1 MVVLDGGPGCFGV
14 SVEHNIDGFNVSS
27 VVECFGGWTF
37 VRGYFEDEIECSIL
51 NAL

>member
-1 MVVLDGGPGCFGV
+1 MMVLDGGPGCFGV

-37 VRGYFEDEIECSIL
+37 VRVCFEGERECL
-51 NAL
+51 VLDAL